1 MNLQA
6 LFEKHNFHPKKRWGQ
21 NFLIDENIRRK
32 IIKAADLQRDDT
44 IIEIGPGF
52 GVLSEEILKKAK
64 RVIAIEKDKRL
75 VEILK
80 DRFGD
85 FPNLEIINKDILKV
99 DFRDLKLAKE
109 TKVIGNLPYY
119 ITTPIIF
126 HLFKQKGVVDFILI
140 TVQKEVGERLTA
152 KPGNKNY
159 SILSVKAKFF
169 SQPRVVFKI
178 SAKSF
183 FPVPK
188 VDSCLA
194 RLDVYK
200 EKKYFVQDREVFF
213 KIIEAAFS
221 QRRKTI
227 LNCLTSNFSLSK
239 DLGKKLL
246 RDTNVDFKRR
256 GETLTLEEF
265 IKLSKNFAEIRLSPE
280 RNHEFKNR

>member
-200 EKKYFVQDREVFF
+200 EKKYFVQDGEVFF

>member
-6 LFEKHNFHPKKRWGQ
+6 LFEKHNFHPKKHWGQ
-21 NFLIDENIRRK
+21 NFLIDENIRHK

-52 GVLSEEILKKAK
+52 GVLSEGILKKAK

-126 HLFKQKGVVDFILI
+126 HLFKQKGVIDFILI

-159 SILSVKAKFF
+159 GILSVKAKFF

-188 VDSCLA
+188 VDSCLVK
-194 RLDVYK
+194 LDIYK
-200 EKKYFVQDREVFF
+200 EKKYSVQDEEAFF
-213 KIIEAAFS
+213 EIIEAAFS

-227 LNCLTSNFSLSK
+227 VNCLTSNFSLSK

-246 RDTNVDFKRR
+246 RDTNIDFKRR

-280 RNHEFKNR
+280 RNHGFKNR